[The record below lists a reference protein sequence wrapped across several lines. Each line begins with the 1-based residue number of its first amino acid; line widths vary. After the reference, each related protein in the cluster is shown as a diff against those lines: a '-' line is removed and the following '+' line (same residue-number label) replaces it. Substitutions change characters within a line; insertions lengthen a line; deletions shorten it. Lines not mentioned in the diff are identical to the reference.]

1 MIPVLFLVAITVQ
14 IWMAVNIN
22 LLEISFNAD
31 DRILAYDAPY
41 DRLRTWSEG
50 GKSGRM
56 FIYFVGPILASY
68 VRSVWQKDDVL
79 RKKFS
84 STEDVLQSTSP
95 RLSQQPAKEVAR
107 LSRKWKNS
115 E

>member
-1 MIPVLFLVAITVQ
+1 MDEPGVPSRLSPVSVLVTPGHFLVAITVQ
-14 IWMAVNIN
+14 IWMAVDIN

-31 DRILAYDAPY
+31 DSKLAYDAPY
-41 DRLRTWSEG
+41 DRLRTWYKV

-56 FIYFVGPILASY
+56 FIYFGGLILASY

-84 STEDVLQSTSP
+84 STEDVL
-95 RLSQQPAKEVAR
+95 
-107 LSRKWKNS
+107 
-115 E
+115 